1 MKAPGAFNLEK
12 ALVKSLRAFIFS
24 STAHRDI
31 LVCQDMLAER
41 DAKIRELEDTIRALK
56 EKLSVCEAAE
66 VPQINRKDTQY
77 IGDLEMNPEV
87 STALNGDD
95 NTIIEYSNTEPH
107 QHEDSNENENMADYN
122 PTIPTEANNEQ
133 DNY

>member
-1 MKAPGAFNLEK
+1 
-12 ALVKSLRAFIFS
+12 
-24 STAHRDI
+24 
-31 LVCQDMLAER
+31 MLAER

-133 DNY
+133 GNY

>member
-1 MKAPGAFNLEK
+1 MKALGAFNLEK
-12 ALVKSLRAFIFS
+12 ALVKSLRTFIFS

-66 VPQINRKDTQY
+66 VPQINGKDTHY
-77 IGDLEMNPEV
+77 IRDLEMNPEV

>member
-1 MKAPGAFNLEK
+1 
-12 ALVKSLRAFIFS
+12 
-24 STAHRDI
+24 
-31 LVCQDMLAER
+31 MLAER

-95 NTIIEYSNTEPH
+95 DTIIEYSN
-107 QHEDSNENENMADYN
+107 EDNKENENMADYN